1 METRK
6 LGTTDIDVSVLC
18 LGTMM
23 YGDQISEADAI
34 EQMDV
39 SLDRGIN
46 FFDTAELYTVPP
58 KPETQGESERII
70 GRWMKARANR
80 DQLIIATK
88 VTGRSP
94 MDWFRDGGVPTRLS
108 REHILFAVERSLKN
122 LQTDYID
129 LYQLHWPDRKVGV
142 FGASFSGYEH
152 YDNHYVAYEET
163 LSTLNDLVKAGKV
176 RHVGLSNETPYGT
189 MQFLKLSEEK
199 GWPRMQSIQNVY
211 NFMSREFDLG
221 LAEIA
226 FEEKVGLLAYSP
238 MAQGVLSGKYLDGG
252 KPAGSRGAVFGRLQ
266 RYQTPAA
273 ERAIRAYVAL
283 ADDLGVDPSAL
294 ANQFVTTRKFL
305 TSNIFGARG
314 MDQLETV
321 FQSLE
326 IKWTDEIED
335 RITQIHREAPNP
347 CP

>member
-1 METRK
+1 MEKRK
-6 LGTTDIDVSVLC
+6 LGKTNIDVSVLC

-23 YGDQISEADAI
+23 YGEQINQDDAFT
-34 EQMDV
+34 QMDA
-39 SLDRGIN
+39 SFDRGIN

-58 KPETQGESERII
+58 KPETQGESERIV
-70 GRWMKARANR
+70 GRWMKERGRRA
-80 DQLIIATK
+80 DIILATK
-88 VTGRSP
+88 VTGRSA
-94 MDWFRDGGVPTRLS
+94 MNWFRDGGGQTRLS
-108 REHILFAVERSLKN
+108 REQITVAVDRSLKN

-129 LYQLHWPDRKVGV
+129 LYQLHWPDRNVGV
-142 FGASFSGYEH
+142 FGASASGYKH
-152 YDNHYVAYEET
+152 YKDNYIAYEET
-163 LSTLNDLVKAGKV
+163 LGTLHDLCKKGKI

-189 MQFLKLSEEK
+189 MRFLTLAEK
-199 GWPRMQSIQNVY
+199 EGWPRMQSIQNAY
-211 NFMSREFDLG
+211 NLLNREFDIG

-238 MAQGVLSGKYLDGG
+238 MAQGVLSGKYLDGNLP
-252 KPAGSRGAVFGRLQ
+252 KGSRGDLFGRLN
-266 RYQTPAA
+266 RYKTGPA
-273 ERAIRAYVAL
+273 EKAIRAYVAL
-283 ADDLGVDPSAL
+283 AKDLGVDPSAL

-335 RITQIHREAPNP
+335 RINEIHLEVPNP